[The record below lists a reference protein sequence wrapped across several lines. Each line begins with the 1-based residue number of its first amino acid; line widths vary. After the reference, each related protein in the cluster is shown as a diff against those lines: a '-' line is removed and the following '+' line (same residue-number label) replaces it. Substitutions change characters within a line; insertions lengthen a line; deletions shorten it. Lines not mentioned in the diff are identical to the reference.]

1 MKVIVIGSGLLGV
14 STAWALRERGADVL
28 VLDRT
33 EGPGR
38 ETSFANGAL
47 VTPSMADPWNSP
59 GVFWRLLRWL
69 GREDSPMLLRA
80 RALPSLVG
88 WGLQFIR
95 NSSRRRYRE
104 NTLRNAHLA
113 LYSLHALQEL
123 RTQIP
128 IEYASGTIGTLR
140 LFRAQADL
148 DAAMEMVEWLA
159 RHGVHSS
166 TLDREATLAL
176 EPALEPI
183 GRQLA
188 GGIHYPDDEH
198 GDAFR
203 FCEGLARHATA
214 RGVQFQYGA
223 AVDRLEARGGRVARV
238 LGGSRSWEADAV
250 VVAAG
255 SYSPQLVADLGI
267 RVPVRPVKGYSI
279 TVPLDGARPTPRM
292 PILDDALH
300 AVAVPLGNRMR
311 LAGTAEFTGFD
322 RSVTPARVENLRAFL
337 GKTYPQIARAVT
349 AESTVSWAGLR
360 PMSSDGV
367 PIIGATVCENLFLNT
382 GHGPLGWTMCV
393 GSGRALA
400 DLMLGRKPEID
411 LAPYSLRRFN

>member
-1 MKVIVIGSGLLGV
+1 MRVIVVGSGLIGV
-14 STAWALRERGADVL
+14 CTAWALRERGADVL
-28 VLDRT
+28 VLDRA

-69 GREDSPMLLRA
+69 GREDSPMLLRP
-80 RALPSLVG
+80 RALPSLLG

-104 NTLRNAHLA
+104 NTLLNAHLA
-113 LYSLHALQEL
+113 LYSLRALQEL
-123 RTQIP
+123 RTQIS
-128 IEYASGTIGTLR
+128 IEYAGGTIGTLR
-140 LFRAQADL
+140 LFRERADL

-159 RHGVHSS
+159 RHGVHSR

-183 GRQLA
+183 GQQLA

-203 FCEGLARHATA
+203 FCEGLAGHAAA

-223 AVDRLEARGGRVARV
+223 AVDRLEARGGRIERV
-238 LGGSRSWEADAV
+238 VGASRIWQADAV

-267 RVPVRPVKGYSI
+267 TVPVRPVKGYSI
-279 TVPLDGARPTPRM
+279 TVPLDGTRPIPRM
-292 PILDDALH
+292 PILDDSLH
-300 AVAVPLGNRMR
+300 AVAVPLGNHMR
-311 LAGTAEFTGFD
+311 LAGTAEFAGFD
-322 RSVTPARVENLRAFL
+322 RSVTPARIENLRAFL
-337 GKTYPQIARAVT
+337 GKTYPQIARVVA
-349 AESTVSWAGLR
+349 AERTTSWAGLR

-367 PIIGATVCENLFLNT
+367 PIIGATAYDNLFLNT
-382 GHGPLGWTMCV
+382 GHGPLGWTLCV

-400 DLMLGRKPEID
+400 DLMLGEKPEID
-411 LAPYSLRRFN
+411 LAPYSLGRFD